1 MISVRLINKVLSDLR
16 DITGADLLL
25 TDAGGKV
32 LAAAASGSIPE
43 KPSVLT
49 AAVPEG
55 ESGTVQAGSWYIRRV
70 ADADGTELFIAA
82 AGEAGELAARVGSS
96 EMEALL
102 IAARE
107 KTDKGRFLQSV
118 LTGTVPAAYIHQEAV
133 RLRIREDACRI
144 LFLAE
149 LNESDCETA
158 IQVFRAVLAAART
171 GGMIA
176 AADASHVTIVYE
188 TPRKDREDALLLAH
202 TLLDTLNAEAMI
214 PARIAVGTPV
224 TKLEDLPGSFAD
236 ARMALDAC
244 RVFMPD
250 RKVIA
255 CDRLGISRL
264 IWEVPASLCER
275 FLRETFPEDVL
286 EELDEETM
294 LTIRRF
300 FDCSLNISE
309 TARQLYVHRNTLVY
323 RLEKLEKLTGL
334 DIRKFDDAMSFRIAM
349 MAHERLR
356 QTGKSDSF
364 TGGYNY
370 G

>member
-32 LAAAASGSIPE
+32 LAAAASGSISE

-188 TPRKDREDALLLAH
+188 TPRKDREDGRQA
-202 TLLDTLNAEAMI
+202 
-214 PARIAVGTPV
+214 ARYRDGRTACSFRDRCVCRT
-224 TKLEDLPGSFAD
+224 DDRPGGRD
-236 ARMALDAC
+236 AGSTGHGRA
-244 RVFMPD
+244 
-250 RKVIA
+250 
-255 CDRLGISRL
+255 G
-264 IWEVPASLCER
+264 
-275 FLRETFPEDVL
+275 
-286 EELDEETM
+286 
-294 LTIRRF
+294 RRAGSGHAGG
-300 FDCSLNISE
+300 DCSGSE
-309 TARQLYVHRNTLVY
+309 RP
-323 RLEKLEKLTGL
+323 
-334 DIRKFDDAMSFRIAM
+334 
-349 MAHERLR
+349 
-356 QTGKSDSF
+356 
-364 TGGYNY
+364 
-370 G
+370 